1 MTLTCP
7 AYLIAFMHFGIVLNP
22 PTYKTQA
29 CSQQNRELLIS
40 VYLGDVVDTSPLG
53 LGQSND
59 LSQHGII
66 L

>member
-1 MTLTCP
+1 
-7 AYLIAFMHFGIVLNP
+7 MHFGIVSGP
-22 PTYKTQA
+22 PTYKTQVR
-29 CSQQNRELLIS
+29 SQQNEELLIS
-40 VYLGDVVDTSPLG
+40 VYLDDVIDTSPLG